1 MSYGS
6 LMQFVRERW
15 GREALTMNGSIV
27 KALWKKWGERDTEAM
42 VKGAAAL
49 GWQDLRA
56 VNSRDGLG
64 RRMAM
69 AKFWETENRQPA
81 QQSLESLG
89 ASFKRLGL
97 T

>member
-1 MSYGS
+1 MRYGA

-15 GREALTMNGSIV
+15 GREALKLNGSIV
-27 KALWKKWGERDTEAM
+27 KALWKKWGERETEAM

-69 AKFWETENRQPA
+69 ARYWKD
-81 QQSLESLG
+81 QQQHSAKLPERVKVILWKM
-89 ASFKRLGL
+89 AAP
-97 T
+97 